1 MVSDVLLISYIA
13 CAITTLLAMKFR
25 SQPIMLV
32 SSVGLLVSSVMTYQE
47 LENILPTALMIF
59 LSFSQ
64 FLVLRG
70 D

>member
-1 MVSDVLLISYIA
+1 MVSDALLISYIA
-13 CAITTLLAMKFR
+13 CAITTLLAIKYR

>member
-1 MVSDVLLISYIA
+1 MVSDALLISYIA
-13 CAITTLLAMKFR
+13 CAITTLLALKFR

>member
-1 MVSDVLLISYIA
+1 MVSDALLISYIA
-13 CAITTLLAMKFR
+13 CAITTLFAMKFR

>member
-1 MVSDVLLISYIA
+1 MVSDALLISYIA

>member
-1 MVSDVLLISYIA
+1 MVSDALLISYIA

-59 LSFSQ
+59 LSFAQ

>member
-1 MVSDVLLISYIA
+1 MVSDALLISYIA
-13 CAITTLLAMKFR
+13 CAITTLLAIKYR

-47 LENILPTALMIF
+47 LDNILPTALMIF
-59 LSFSQ
+59 LAFSQ